1 MQPVNVMSADKSPV
15 RIVGFDDIEF
25 APRFEYGEMAE
36 VAGVC
41 GFDDGSELVVEQL
54 RIDGYRA
61 SQIGQSKA
69 QSAGNG
75 MSFSRTATRHWP
87 IWGAPFGPARKQP
100 SALLCSL
107 ELATASPAVARL
119 AADCFLTGCIHQSL
133 VVRPRGVGWGRL
145 RNARI
150 PWTIRYDEVLTV
162 FEGELRVHTG
172 SEVHELQPR
181 DCIWL
186 PAGTELVYE
195 AELALVHFAIHPSDW
210 HEGS

>member
-1 MQPVNVMSADKSPV
+1 MQPVNVMSSEKSPV

-41 GFDDGSELVVEQL
+41 GSDDGSE
-54 RIDGYRA
+54 
-61 SQIGQSKA
+61 
-69 QSAGNG
+69 
-75 MSFSRTATRHWP
+75 
-87 IWGAPFGPARKQP
+87 
-100 SALLCSL
+100 
-107 ELATASPAVARL
+107 
-119 AADCFLTGCIHQSL
+119 L

-162 FEGELRVHTG
+162 FEGELRLHTG
-172 SEVHELQPR
+172 GEVHQLQPR

-195 AELALVHFAIHPSDW
+195 ADAALVHFAIHPFNW
-210 HEGS
+210 HEIS